1 MDRAWKRECVRT
13 RKQISIMG
21 REKRANEEGTRVA
34 GASAAPCRTSP
45 VLISLPIAHGCLKR
59 KGGKREEG
67 KKNGKRI
74 GYDLV
79 EPCFT
84 VPTMFD

>member
-13 RKQISIMG
+13 RKQISIVG

-45 VLISLPIAHGCLKR
+45 VLISLSIAHGCFKR
-59 KGGKREEG
+59 KRKKREEG

-79 EPCFT
+79 ELCFT